1 MIDRL
6 DARGAQWLME
16 HDFGETEWIVE
27 GLLPLGLSM
36 IVSPPKFGK
45 SFLMLNLGLHVV
57 AGEPFWEPRARCS
70 TSPSRTHSNA
80 WETASS

>member
-1 MIDRL
+1 MIEKL
-6 DARGAQWLME
+6 DVRGAQWLIE

-27 GLLPLGLSM
+27 GFLPLGLSM

-57 AGEPFWEPRARCS
+57 AGEPF
-70 TSPSRTHSNA
+70 
-80 WETASS
+80 

>member
-1 MIDRL
+1 MIEKL
-6 DARGAQWLME
+6 DARGAQWLIE

-45 SFLMLNLGLHVV
+45 S
-57 AGEPFWEPRARCS
+57 S
-70 TSPSRTHSNA
+70 
-80 WETASS
+80 